1 MKLYYNIQKL
11 LQVVSIIRSRKER
24 PQLKAKRNGVEVSSP
39 ALMLPRGHLSD
50 IHLIQTT
57 KLPTV
62 LIDGFHDVWAP
73 DSRRFAFVRFH
84 KEA

>member
-24 PQLKAKRNGVEVSSP
+24 PQLKAERNGVEVSST

-50 IHLIQTT
+50 IHLPNNQIA
-57 KLPTV
+57 
-62 LIDGFHDVWAP
+62 DCRY
-73 DSRRFAFVRFH
+73 RRAS
-84 KEA
+84 